1 MDSSTEKEISCNGV
15 SEEKESRNLENENI
29 ECSSVSLL
37 DWRDICLSLI
47 HI

>member
-15 SEEKESRNLENENI
+15 SEKNDSRNLENENS

-37 DWRDICLSLI
+37 NWRDIK
-47 HI
+47 